1 MDNNIFNRNLLKGE
15 IITELCRDI
24 INIGFRIK
32 HPSSLVHMKILDAS
46 ELEEYDRGRLLSEG
60 DINIYLLSLIFV
72 KNDKNNI
79 EDCGSH
85 AWTLK
90 YVLENKK
97 DLQNLIVDL
106 DKIRQSVKNNIKE
119 KDIIDLYY
127 KYERY
132 LI

>member
-1 MDNNIFNRNLLKGE
+1 MDNIFNKNLLKGE

-46 ELEEYDRGRLLSEG
+46 ELEQYERVTLLSER
-60 DINIYLLSLIFV
+60 DINKYILSLIFV

-79 EDCGSH
+79 KDCGSH

-97 DLQNLIVDL
+97 DLQNLIIDL
-106 DKIRQSVKNNIKE
+106 DYIRQSVINNIKE

>member
-1 MDNNIFNRNLLKGE
+1 MCENIFNRNLLKGE
-15 IITELCRDI
+15 IITDLCRDI
-24 INIGFRIK
+24 INIGFKIK
-32 HPSSLVHMKILDAS
+32 HPSSLKDMKILDAN
-46 ELEEYDRGRLLSEG
+46 ELEQYNSLTLISG

-79 EDCGSH
+79 EDYGNH

-90 YVLENKK
+90 RVLENKK
-97 DLQNLIVDL
+97 DLQNLIIDL
-106 DKIRQSVKNNIKE
+106 DEIRKSIKNNIKE